1 LGLAEL
7 GEVLK
12 DLQPPADPRLLVGIN
27 TADDAGVFQISEDL
41 ALIQTVD
48 FFTPILDDPYVFGQ
62 VAAANS
68 LSDVYAMGGTPITVL
83 NVVGWPKGTF
93 PLWVLTE
100 VLRGGQDKVV
110 EAGAVVAGGHTCIDR
125 ELKYGLSVTGTVH
138 PKKIYTNAAAKAGDR
153 LILTKPLGMGVI
165 STAIKLG
172 RGDAE
177 LAAKVGRIMATLN
190 KTPSEVMQEFRVHA
204 CTDVTGFGLLGH
216 LWEMLKASGVS
227 ARLFYSQVPILEEA
241 FPFAGGETVPGGS
254 KSNRAFVEPHVKMH
268 PVIGEEQ
275 AILIFDAQTSG
286 GLILSA
292 QPEDA
297 EPLLAEL
304 HRRGVTDARIIGEVL
319 SGEAGKI
326 EVLP

>member
-1 LGLAEL
+1 M
-7 GEVLK
+7 
-12 DLQPPADPRLLVGIN
+12 VGIN

-100 VLRGGQDKVV
+100 VLRGGQDKVL

-172 RGDAE
+172 RGSDG
-177 LAAKVGRIMATLN
+177 LAAKVGGIMATLN

-227 ARLFYSQVPILEEA
+227 SRLFYSQIPILEEA
-241 FPFAGGETVPGGS
+241 FQFAGGETVPGGS
-254 KSNRAFVEPHVKMH
+254 KSNRAFVGPHVQLH

-292 QPEDA
+292 HPEDA
-297 EPLLAEL
+297 EPLLREL
-304 HRRGVTDARIIGEVL
+304 HRRGVADAKIIGEVL
-319 SGEAGKI
+319 GGEAGKI
-326 EVLP
+326 EVIP